1 MAGFSLGLTPGGST
15 NWSIS
20 RRNAPWRSNFLVTL
34 ARRRLA
40 DRPQWVDTGTLHKE
54 DSKTLKIA
62 YPFSGVR
69 LCEPRSPCT

>member
-1 MAGFSLGLTPGGST
+1 
-15 NWSIS
+15 
-20 RRNAPWRSNFLVTL
+20 VTL